1 MAMRRREFIAVLGG
15 AAAWPL
21 VALGQQP
28 PVPVIAWLEIGG
40 EYRDPDLRASRY
52 GAFTRG
58 LSEVGVLEG
67 RDVAIDHVPVSNL
80 RDLPGAVKR
89 QVQRKVAIIYGIL
102 LIAVAAKEAT
112 HDIPIV
118 FATTDDPLPAG
129 VIDSYA
135 RPGGNV
141 TGIRMRA
148 GDETSKLFELLHE
161 LIPGM
166 ITVGVLVYQP
176 STGADVD
183 IASVTAAARSLSV
196 NIIVTHVSSE
206 NEFEAAFAGFERAR
220 VHAVFLV
227 SSRYFDARRTQ
238 LVALANHGR
247 LPLFSLSRDV
257 VVSGGL
263 ASYGADIADGS
274 RQAGTYVG
282 RVLKGE
288 KPADMPIL
296 QPTKFTF
303 AINLKT
309 ARKLGITVSESL
321 LVRADEVIE

>member
-1 MAMRRREFIAVLGG
+1 MRRREFVKLIAG
-15 AAAWPL
+15 ASVVWPL
-21 VALGQQP
+21 VARGQQP
-28 PVPVIAWLEIGG
+28 AVPIIAWLEIGG

-52 GAFTRG
+52 GAFARG
-58 LSEVGVLEG
+58 LSELGVLEG
-67 RDVAIDHVPVSNL
+67 RDVTIDHVPVSNL
-80 RDLPGAVKR
+80 RDLPRAVKQ
-89 QVQRKVAIIYGIL
+89 QVQRKVAVIYGIL

-118 FATTDDPLPAG
+118 FATTDDPLPTG

-141 TGIRMRA
+141 TGVRMRA

-161 LIPGM
+161 LVPGVM
-166 ITVGVLVYQP
+166 TVGVLVYQP

-183 IASVTAAARSLSV
+183 IASVTSAARSLSV
-196 NIIVTHVSSE
+196 NIVVTHVSNE
-206 NEFEAAFAGFERAR
+206 NEFQAAFAGFERAR
-220 VHAVFLV
+220 VDAVFLV

-238 LVALANHGR
+238 LVALASQGR
-247 LPLFSLSRDV
+247 LPLFSFSRDV
-257 VVSGGL
+257 AVSGGL

-274 RQAGTYVG
+274 RQAGMYVG

-288 KPADMPIL
+288 KPGDMPIL

-303 AINLKT
+303 VINLKT
-309 ARKLGITVSESL
+309 ARKLGITVPESL
-321 LVRADEVIE
+321 LVLADEVIE

>member
-1 MAMRRREFIAVLGG
+1 MKRREFIAVLGG
-15 AAAWPL
+15 AAASPL

-28 PVPVIAWLEIGG
+28 ALPVIAWLEIGG

-52 GAFTRG
+52 GAFARG

-89 QVQRKVAIIYGIL
+89 QVQRKVAVIYGIL

-118 FATTDDPLPAG
+118 FATTDDPLPTG

-135 RPGGNV
+135 RPSGNV

-161 LIPGM
+161 LIPGVM
-166 ITVGVLVYQP
+166 TVGVLVYHP

-196 NIIVTHVSSE
+196 SIIVTDVSSE

-220 VHAVFLV
+220 VDAVFLV

-238 LVALANHGR
+238 LVALASHGR

-257 VVSGGL
+257 AVSGGL

-274 RQAGTYVG
+274 RQAGAYVG

-288 KPADMPIL
+288 KPGDMPIL

-303 AINLKT
+303 VVNLKT
-309 ARKLGITVSESL
+309 ARKLGITVHESL
-321 LVRADEVIE
+321 LLRADEVIE

>member
-1 MAMRRREFIAVLGG
+1 MRRRDFVTLLGG

-21 VALGQQP
+21 AARGQQAAI
-28 PVPVIAWLEIGG
+28 PVLAWLEIGG
-40 EYRDPDLRASRY
+40 EYRDPALRASRY
-52 GAFTRG
+52 GAFARG
-58 LSEVGVLEG
+58 LSEVGILEG
-67 RDVAIDHVPVSNL
+67 RDVTIDHVPVSDL
-80 RDLPGAVKR
+80 GDLPGAVKR
-89 QVQRKVAIIYGIL
+89 QVQRKVAVIYGIL

-112 HDIPIV
+112 RDIPIV
-118 FATTDDPLPAG
+118 FATTDDPLAAG
-129 VIDSYA
+129 VINSYA

-161 LIPGM
+161 LIPGVM
-166 ITVGVLVYQP
+166 TVGVLAYQP
-176 STGADVD
+176 STGVDAD

-196 NIIVTHVSSE
+196 NIMVTHVSSE
-206 NEFEAAFAGFERAR
+206 NEFEAAFAGFESAR
-220 VHAVFLV
+220 VDAVFLV

-238 LVALANHGR
+238 LVALASHGK
-247 LPLFSLSRDV
+247 LPLFSLARDV

-288 KPADMPIL
+288 KPGDMPIP

-303 AINLKT
+303 VINLKT
-309 ARKLGITVSESL
+309 ARKLGIMVPESL

>member
-1 MAMRRREFIAVLGG
+1 L
-15 AAAWPL
+15 AANT
-21 VALGQQP
+21 
-28 PVPVIAWLEIGG
+28 
-40 EYRDPDLRASRY
+40 DPDLRASRY
-52 GAFTRG
+52 GAFARG

-67 RDVAIDHVPVSNL
+67 RDVAIDHVPISDL
-80 RDLPGAVKR
+80 GDLPTAVER
-89 QVQRKVAIIYGIL
+89 QVQRKVAVIYGIL
-102 LIAVAAKEAT
+102 LIAVAAKKAT

-118 FATTDDPLPAG
+118 FATTDDPLAAG
-129 VIDSYA
+129 VINSYA

-148 GDETSKLFELLHE
+148 GDETSKLFELLQE
-161 LIPGM
+161 LVPGVM
-166 ITVGVLVYQP
+166 TVGVLVYQA

-183 IASVTAAARSLSV
+183 IASVTTAARKLSV
-196 NIIVTHVSSE
+196 NIVVTHVSSE
-206 NEFEAAFAGFERAR
+206 NEFKAAFAGFERAK
-220 VHAVFLV
+220 VDAVFLD

-238 LVALANHGR
+238 LVALATHGK
-247 LPLFSLSRDV
+247 LPLFSLTRDV

-288 KPADMPIL
+288 KPDDLPIL

-303 AINLKT
+303 VINLKT
-309 ARKLGITVSESL
+309 AKMLGLTIPPSIL
-321 LVRADEVIE
+321 ARADEVIE